1 MVCLELL
8 GHGESEGLDVS
19 FAVYRD
25 VLAALLEHL
34 DIETADMCGL
44 SKGARVGLDLAAQM
58 PRRVRRLVVVNAF
71 ARLGPPDHLE
81 RAKLKR
87 YALLGQP
94 GGRQLWADR
103 LIGLMGVRC

>member
-81 RAKLKR
+81 RA
-87 YALLGQP
+87 
-94 GGRQLWADR
+94 
-103 LIGLMGVRC
+103 